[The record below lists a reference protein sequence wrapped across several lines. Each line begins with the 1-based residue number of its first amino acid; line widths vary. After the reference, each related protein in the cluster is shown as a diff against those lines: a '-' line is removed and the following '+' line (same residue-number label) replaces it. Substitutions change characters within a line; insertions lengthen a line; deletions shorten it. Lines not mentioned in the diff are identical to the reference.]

1 MKIESPSTIAVD
13 RSILENIIQKLEQS
27 REKLTGVIGALD
39 LAGALIDDEPDL
51 VAEVE
56 DAQQKCV
63 DMLMMLLR
71 GATPACAMDPER
83 TI

>member
-1 MKIESPSTIAVD
+1 
-13 RSILENIIQKLEQS
+13 
-27 REKLTGVIGALD
+27 
-39 LAGALIDDEPDL
+39 LIDDEPDL

>member
-13 RSILENIIQKLEQS
+13 RSILEYVIQKLEQS
-27 REKLTGVIGALD
+27 REKLDGVIGALD

-56 DAQQKCV
+56 DAQQECV
-63 DMLMMLLR
+63 EMLKMLLC
-71 GATPACAMDPER
+71 GATPICAADSER
-83 TI
+83 KM